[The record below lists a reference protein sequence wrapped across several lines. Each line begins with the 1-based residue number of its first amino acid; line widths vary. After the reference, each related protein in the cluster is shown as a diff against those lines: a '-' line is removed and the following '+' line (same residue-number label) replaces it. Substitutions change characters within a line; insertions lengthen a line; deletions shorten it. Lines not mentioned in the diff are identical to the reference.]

1 MQLGLHGQYRRVEP
15 FQMPR
20 LQDALVFGGP
30 RQQIIGFR
38 QGGGEWLLHQQIE
51 PAIKQSRGNRMVL
64 RGRHSHTCCI
74 NSQVCSQQF
83 LYRCKNGNRILLFG
97 LGGAARIRLN
107 RGNQC
112 DTLPRSLQLPQDA
125 EMVAAKRACPG
136 YYYAQNGFVE
146 RRYAPLPSTTLRQRE

>member
-20 LQDALVFGGP
+20 LQDALTFCSTG
-30 RQQIIGFR
+30 QQIIGFCQR
-38 QGGGEWLLHQQIE
+38 GGERLLNEQIE
-51 PAIKQSRGNRMVL
+51 TAIKQRRRNRMVL
-64 RGRHSHTCCI
+64 RGRHGHTCSI
-74 NSQVCSQQF
+74 NLQVRSQQF
-83 LYRCKNGNRILLFG
+83 LYRRKNRNRILLFG
-97 LGGAARIRLN
+97 FGGAARIRLN

-112 DTLPRSLQLPQDA
+112 DTLPPSLQFPQDA